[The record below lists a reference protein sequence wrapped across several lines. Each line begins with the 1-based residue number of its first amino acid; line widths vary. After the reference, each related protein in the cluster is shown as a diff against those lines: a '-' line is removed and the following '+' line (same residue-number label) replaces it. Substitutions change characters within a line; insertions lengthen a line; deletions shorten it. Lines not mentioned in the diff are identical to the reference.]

1 MTEYW
6 SGSITFT
13 GLGSGTDFDSIIE
26 ATVNLESHRLNR
38 MEAWVEQWTEKQ
50 ALVQDINTKLLEYQT
65 ALEDLDS
72 MGKFLTKSATSTDSS
87 VLGVTAD
94 ADAIEG
100 THSVVVN
107 QLAQNDIWSGSY
119 GWSSSSDVITTTD
132 STFSLTYAGTSYSID
147 VPAGTTLQTFV
158 NLINADE
165 GLNDGVRASLVNDG
179 SEYHLQLRGMDLGA
193 DNTINVTG
201 STMTGLTSSD
211 FVQTQTA
218 QNAQLKVDGYPP
230 DASAWIERE
239 TNVIDDVVDGLTL
252 TLYDVTDSEGEKIS
266 VVTDTEAI
274 IGNIEQFISLT
285 NEIRSAIAALDE
297 TSEDEE
303 YDDEKTSFYAVR
315 GNYGMDIVEQNL
327 QDILASVGL
336 GFKRYDSTSN
346 EGDLFSS
353 LSQVGISTET
363 DQNSTDFGLLVLD
376 YDELEAAL
384 DKDPDA
390 VARLFSAESDGV
402 SYSGNLTYESSITDL
417 TAPGMY
423 DVQYEISGG
432 VLTSATINGNA
443 AKVDPDTWTITGLS
457 GNAEQGLILGVA
469 NRTDGTH
476 QGDVAIRQGK
486 INETLEELDRLTDIE
501 SGTLTIIDNNYQTII
516 DNTEDDIGDEEDRIE
531 RLQQRLIEQYAR
543 LEASL
548 GNYENINSSLSS
560 LLGQLE

>member
-38 MEAWVEQWTEKQ
+38 MEAWLEQWTEKQ

-65 ALEDLDS
+65 ALEDLNT

-94 ADAIEG
+94 ADASEG
-100 THSVVVN
+100 THTIVVN

-119 GWSSSSDVITTTD
+119 GWASSSDVITTTGD
-132 STFSLTYAGTSYSID
+132 TFELKYGDKSYSID

-165 GLNDGVRASLVNDG
+165 ELNDGVRASLVNDG

-193 DNTINVTG
+193 DNAITITG
-201 STMTGLTSSD
+201 SSMTGLTSTD
-211 FVQTQTA
+211 FVQTQAA

-230 DASAWIERE
+230 EAAAWIERDS
-239 TNVIDDVVDGLTL
+239 NVIDDVVEGLTL
-252 TLYDVTDSEGEKIS
+252 TLYDTTDSAGEKIS
-266 VVTDTEAI
+266 VVTDTESI
-274 IGNIEQFISLT
+274 IENIESFISLT

-297 TSEDEE
+297 TDDDEE
-303 YDDEKTSFYAVR
+303 YDDEKTSFYQVR

-327 QDILASVGL
+327 QDILASVGT
-336 GFKRYDSTSN
+336 GFKRYDSTN
-346 EGDLFSS
+346 KEGDIFSS
-353 LSQVGISTET
+353 LSQIGISTET

-402 SYSGNLTYESSITDL
+402 SYSGNLTYQSSIANLTD
-417 TAPGMY
+417 PGMY
-423 DVQYEISGG
+423 DVEYEISGG
-432 VLTSATINGNA
+432 VLVGATINGNA
-443 AKVDPDTWTITGLS
+443 AKIDPDSWTITGLS
-457 GNAEQGLILGVA
+457 GNPEQGLIMGVA

-476 QGDVAIRQGK
+476 TGDVAIRQGK
-486 INETLEELDRLTDIE
+486 INETLSELDRLTDIE

-516 DNTEDDIGDEEDRIE
+516 DNTQDDIADEEDRIE
-531 RLQQRLIEQYAR
+531 RLQQRLIEQYAS
-543 LEASL
+543 LEATL
-548 GNYENINSSLSS
+548 GNYENINSSLES
-560 LLGQLE
+560 LLAQLE